1 MNCLRRDLKRK
12 NKRHSLS
19 RHNQGFSL
27 VELMIALTLSTFLLG
42 ALIVTYASG
51 RAASADAQS
60 LSRLQENM
68 RFVSDHLLRDIRNA
82 GFRDQLTLTFQQHR
96 EIGMSYAEIDAETD
110 PTELT
115 IRYAGRSHCAQA
127 RQTFDPDNP
136 QAELTVVENIYFVE
150 AVNGRNRLRCTGTA
164 RGQSN
169 TTDLVDGVAGI
180 TYEFI
185 RPTGANPAISTV
197 CNFDTSADLVS
208 ACTGVAITVGFVGSI
223 GSDDEREAV
232 LSAAFRNVLVDKIYG
247 RVPEESEEEQG
258 T

>member
-1 MNCLRRDLKRK
+1 MNCLRLDLRSG
-12 NKRHSLS
+12 NKRHSRARRS
-19 RHNQGFSL
+19 QGFSL

-127 RQTFDPDNP
+127 RLTFDPDNP

-197 CNFDTSADLVS
+197 CNFDTASDLEH
-208 ACTGVAITVGFVGSI
+208 ACMGVRITLTFDGLAPV
-223 GSDDEREAV
+223 DERTAV
-232 LSAAFRNVLVDKIYG
+232 LSASFRNVLLDRIYG
-247 RVPEESEEEQG
+247 RGSEE
-258 T
+258 